1 MNDRKKQVKK
11 NKVNFQIKRVYVG
24 KRPME
29 EVFGEV
35 IEHIVENNIKHKI
48 KAKQTQA

>member
-1 MNDRKKQVKK
+1 MKDRKTQEKK

-35 IEHIVENNIKHKI
+35 IEHIVETNIKHKT

>member
-1 MNDRKKQVKK
+1 MKERKEQIKK
-11 NKVNFQIKRVYVG
+11 NKVNFQVKRVYVG

-35 IEHIVENNIKHKI
+35 IEHIVEDNIKYKT
-48 KAKQTQA
+48 KEKQT